1 MPTNQT
7 NKPVAIVTGA
17 NGVIGKAIATGIA
30 KGGCAVT
37 MVCRDEKRAAQALDE
52 VRRSS
57 SSSNVR
63 VELADLSRRE
73 SVFALAARWQ
83 GRLDVLVNNAALA
96 PRRRTET
103 PEGIEVQFATNVLG
117 YVWMMRAFEPAL
129 RQSAP
134 ARVVNVASYWAGDL
148 DLADLQF
155 QRRRYDNDQ
164 AYRQSKQA
172 NRMLTVAFAQRWR
185 GLRITGR
192 DLRQI
197 LTHSFV
203 EKCKSTRYSWSST
216 SLRGTKMQIG
226 NETVVTIHYTLTDA
240 KGVVLDSSAGEE
252 PLSFVHGAGT
262 MIPGLEKALLGKSPG
277 ESMKIS
283 VAPADGYGLRDED
296 LVQKVPRKNFP
307 VEDVEVGMHFQTR
320 SPNGPRVVTV
330 LAADDENI
338 TVDAN
343 HPLAG
348 ATLNF
353 DVQVLSVR
361 AATPEDLTPSCG
373 SCETC
378 SGHHH

>member
-1 MPTNQT
+1 
-7 NKPVAIVTGA
+7 
-17 NGVIGKAIATGIA
+17 
-30 KGGCAVT
+30 
-37 MVCRDEKRAAQALDE
+37 
-52 VRRSS
+52 
-57 SSSNVR
+57 
-63 VELADLSRRE
+63 
-73 SVFALAARWQ
+73 
-83 GRLDVLVNNAALA
+83 
-96 PRRRTET
+96 
-103 PEGIEVQFATNVLG
+103 
-117 YVWMMRAFEPAL
+117 
-129 RQSAP
+129 
-134 ARVVNVASYWAGDL
+134 
-148 DLADLQF
+148 
-155 QRRRYDNDQ
+155 
-164 AYRQSKQA
+164 
-172 NRMLTVAFAQRWR
+172 
-185 GLRITGR
+185 
-192 DLRQI
+192 
-197 LTHSFV
+197 
-203 EKCKSTRYSWSST
+203 
-216 SLRGTKMQIG
+216 MQIG

-320 SPNGPRVVTV
+320 SPNGPRIITV
-330 LAADDENI
+330 LATDDENI

-353 DVQVLSVR
+353 DVQVLEVR
-361 AATPEDLTPSCG
+361 AATPEDLRPSCG

>member
-1 MPTNQT
+1 
-7 NKPVAIVTGA
+7 
-17 NGVIGKAIATGIA
+17 
-30 KGGCAVT
+30 
-37 MVCRDEKRAAQALDE
+37 
-52 VRRSS
+52 
-57 SSSNVR
+57 
-63 VELADLSRRE
+63 
-73 SVFALAARWQ
+73 
-83 GRLDVLVNNAALA
+83 
-96 PRRRTET
+96 
-103 PEGIEVQFATNVLG
+103 
-117 YVWMMRAFEPAL
+117 
-129 RQSAP
+129 
-134 ARVVNVASYWAGDL
+134 
-148 DLADLQF
+148 
-155 QRRRYDNDQ
+155 
-164 AYRQSKQA
+164 
-172 NRMLTVAFAQRWR
+172 
-185 GLRITGR
+185 
-192 DLRQI
+192 
-197 LTHSFV
+197 
-203 EKCKSTRYSWSST
+203 
-216 SLRGTKMQIG
+216 MQIG

-320 SPNGPRVVTV
+320 SPNGPRIVTV
-330 LAADDENI
+330 LATDDENI

-353 DVQVLSVR
+353 DVQVLEVR
-361 AATPEDLTPSCG
+361 AATPEDLMPSCG